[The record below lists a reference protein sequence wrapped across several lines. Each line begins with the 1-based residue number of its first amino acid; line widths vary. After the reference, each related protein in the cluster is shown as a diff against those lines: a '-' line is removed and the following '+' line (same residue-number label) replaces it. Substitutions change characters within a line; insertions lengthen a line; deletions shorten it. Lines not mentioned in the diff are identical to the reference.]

1 MDRNAEIR
9 VVKEVKMPSIFKA
22 LATIAVWI
30 LFVLGCIGVLFVCG
44 GIAHSVGGTPLII
57 GAWVASILSL
67 IFAVVAMK
75 LRKTLE

>member
-1 MDRNAEIR
+1 
-9 VVKEVKMPSIFKA
+9 MPPMFKA
-22 LATIAVWI
+22 LATITVWI

-75 LRKTLE
+75 LRKMLE